1 MFLSLF
7 FFSSFHSFFF
17 SLSFFI
23 AFVRKCTKFFVLVMQ
38 KLRNFTSFLRSV
50 RAYSLNRILVSFEI
64 VNPEFG
70 RVRRYIPGNNETN
83 SSYISSCSPF
93 SSIMRGSSLHEEYE
107 SHWVGSTFVIFLNG
121 LSFGIKLGRET

>member
-1 MFLSLF
+1 MFICFFLC

-23 AFVRKCTKFFVLVMQ
+23 VFVRKCTKFFVLVMQ

-64 VNPEFG
+64 VNPEFNE
-70 RVRRYIPGNNETN
+70 VINNIGETGALLFTVKTLEHG
-83 SSYISSCSPF
+83 CH
-93 SSIMRGSSLHEEYE
+93 LQKEE
-107 SHWVGSTFVIFLNG
+107 
-121 LSFGIKLGRET
+121 KM

>member
-7 FFSSFHSFFF
+7 FFLPFTLSFF

-23 AFVRKCTKFFVLVMQ
+23 VFVRKCTKFFVLVMQ

-70 RVRRYIPGNNETN
+70 RVQRYIPPPR
-83 SSYISSCSPF
+83 C
-93 SSIMRGSSLHEEYE
+93 
-107 SHWVGSTFVIFLNG
+107 FLEQNIYP
-121 LSFGIKLGRET
+121 GITGPTKLGYV